1 MALLLKKQKNTL
13 KNKLTEYIRII
24 SWIALLVLISFSL
37 LHISSVMQYQKN
49 TNQILTLNNF
59 FDELDTNYQLLKN
72 YVGLVEKSTLAELE
86 ISNIRLEKRMD
97 EMKGLQINAR
107 FLRDMQDFSAIFSH
121 YEEQNDLICQTIEE
135 GSSSSEILQ

>member
-1 MALLLKKQKNTL
+1 MALLLKRQKNTL

-37 LHISSVMQYQKN
+37 LHISSIMQYQKN

-86 ISNIRLEKRMD
+86 ISNIRLEKRMH
-97 EMKGLQINAR
+97 EMKGLQITR
-107 FLRDMQDFSAIFSH
+107 
-121 YEEQNDLICQTIEE
+121 
-135 GSSSSEILQ
+135 